1 MLPGL
6 RGNGQAEGSEDGNGG
21 RRRQNDQFGQA
32 GAIPNQEPI
41 APTLDRKEE
50 GKVDIEVPKLP
61 AGGVTRA
68 AVYP

>member
-6 RGNGQAEGSEDGNGG
+6 RGNGQAEVEGGNGG

-32 GAIPNQEPI
+32 GAMPKQEPL

-50 GKVDIEVPKLP
+50 GKVDIEVL
-61 AGGVTRA
+61 
-68 AVYP
+68 